1 MRESD
6 RLPTNFWQWLNNSAL
21 VRFLLLFASGWAF
34 LQLLAYFET
43 VIVIFTT
50 ATLVAFLLSY
60 PVRRLQRF
68 LPREI
73 AVILVFLVSAVLVG
87 SLTLT
92 VGITLLSQGQQLIDS
107 VTEFLNALA
116 PLSERLEGFFRER
129 NLQVNLHVIE
139 EQLRTQA
146 LTGIVSSITLLQI
159 FFTNIITL
167 ILITVISFFML
178 LDGERL
184 LLLLLKFIPQHFHR
198 RLVRTL
204 ERNFLG
210 FFQAQF
216 ILMLFLATAS
226 FIVFLL
232 LNVRFALILSVL
244 LSVFELI
251 PGIGATLGIILV
263 SFIVSA
269 QNVWL
274 ALKVLVA
281 CIIVQQIKDNIIY
294 PRIIRN
300 SLNLNPV
307 VIFLALLIGAKA
319 AGLLGIFLAIPLA
332 GVIVSWFEI
341 EEMKGEL

>member
-43 VIVIFTT
+43 VIVIFTI

-60 PVRRLQRF
+60 PVRSLQRF
-68 LPREI
+68 LPRGI

-107 VTEFLNALA
+107 VTDFLNVLA

-146 LTGIVSSITLLQI
+146 LRGIVSSITLLQI
-159 FFTNIITL
+159 FFTNIITV

-184 LLLLLKFIPQHFHR
+184 LFLLLKFIPQHLHR

-263 SFIVSA
+263 SFVVSA